1 MDSQRRRPLDQPPP
15 LDPHLVEQVLSGAQA
30 PEDLPPALG
39 PLAGVIGALREDGV
53 QGQAGQKD
61 RAAIDSMVTA
71 LSDPSSRLG
80 RRRPWRRFPSAYPL
94 PRRVGGVRVR
104 LATSL
109 VAVVL
114 AFLVGT
120 AYAGVLPGPAQ
131 EVASIV
137 LSKVGLNAPGHDAN
151 DDGDPSGSE
160 GENQDR
166 HGPDPNGPAQAGLC
180 NAYFHGNGGEQGGKN
195 DSTAFQ
201 NLVDAADQAG
211 QSVEDFCGV
220 QDGVP
225 GTPGENHGKGHDKEK
240 SNDHGSDHENNGTH
254 GSNDGEGESG
264 D

>member
-1 MDSQRRRPLDQPPP
+1 MASLAW
-15 LDPHLVEQVLSGAQA
+15 VSLS
-30 PEDLPPALG
+30 LPPS
-39 PLAGVIGALREDGV
+39 P
-53 QGQAGQKD
+53 
-61 RAAIDSMVTA
+61 T
-71 LSDPSSRLG
+71 
-80 RRRPWRRFPSAYPL
+80 
-94 PRRVGGVRVR
+94 GGWCPVR

-137 LSKVGLNAPGHDAN
+137 LSKVGLNPPGHTSDE
-151 DDGDPSGSE
+151 GDQSGEE
-160 GENQDR
+160 GENQGR
-166 HGPDPNGPAQAGLC
+166 HGPDPTGPAHAGLC

-195 DSTAFQ
+195 GSTAFQ

-211 QSVEDFCGV
+211 QSVQEFCGV

-240 SNDHGSDHENNGTH
+240 SDDHGSDHENNGNH
-254 GSNDGEGESG
+254 GSNEGDEESG
-264 D
+264 E